1 MGWFRRVTEEPQN
14 AQGQFSVGL
23 VPAEPPLPFLTRI
36 LQGGSSHAAAFAAR
50 GGPAWSVCLAGSF
63 AALQLSR

>member
-1 MGWFRRVTEEPQN
+1 MPRGSFPWGWCRR
-14 AQGQFSVGL
+14 L
-23 VPAEPPLPFLTRI
+23 RAEMPLPFLTRI

-63 AALQLSR
+63 AALQLSS